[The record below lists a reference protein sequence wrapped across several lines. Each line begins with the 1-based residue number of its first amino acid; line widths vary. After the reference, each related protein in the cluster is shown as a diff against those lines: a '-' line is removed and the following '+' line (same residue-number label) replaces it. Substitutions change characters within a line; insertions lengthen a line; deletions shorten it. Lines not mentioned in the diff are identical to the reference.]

1 MNHIHVQT
9 HALRQSANGLT
20 EAAKG
25 FGPVGHWLDNSH
37 TAADG
42 MSAWDSGPAL
52 KDCADAWQAH
62 VKAVVDQLHLYSTQL
77 HDSAHS
83 YDQADQEYARRLDAA
98 LGDLGGAATGQ
109 QP

>member
-20 EAAKG
+20 EAAKT
-25 FGPVGHWLDNSH
+25 FGPVGHWLDDSH
-37 TAADG
+37 TAADS

-62 VKAVVDQLHLYSTQL
+62 VKSVVDQLHVYSQQL

-83 YDQADQEYARRLDAA
+83 YDQADQEYARRLESA
-98 LGDLGGAATGQ
+98 LNDLGGATTEQ

>member
-20 EAAKG
+20 EAAKT
-25 FGPVGHWLDNSH
+25 FGPVGHWLDDSH
-37 TAADG
+37 TAADS

-52 KDCADAWQAH
+52 KDCADVWQAH
-62 VKAVVDQLHLYSTQL
+62 VKSVVDQLHVYSQQL

-83 YDQADQEYARRLDAA
+83 YDQADQEYARRLESA
-98 LGDLGGAATGQ
+98 LNDLGGAATEQ